1 MKWKKVDG
9 CDVLLSEDP
18 KTIQESIIDY
28 ILYLREE
35 RKIASSSISTNVAA
49 IRKFYDCNDI
59 ELKWNRIKINHF
71 FLEFPNL
78 WYTVISQGV
87 PC

>member
-28 ILYLREE
+28 IIFLREE
-35 RKIASSSISTNVAA
+35 RKIASTSISTNVAA

-59 ELKWNRIKINHF
+59 RIKMEKNQE
-71 FLEFPNL
+71 LC
-78 WYTVISQGV
+78 W
-87 PC
+87 